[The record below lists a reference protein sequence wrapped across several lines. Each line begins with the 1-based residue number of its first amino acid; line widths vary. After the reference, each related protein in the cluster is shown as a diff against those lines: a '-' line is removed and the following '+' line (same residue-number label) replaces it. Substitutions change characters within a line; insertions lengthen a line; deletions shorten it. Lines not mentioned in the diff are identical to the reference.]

1 MSDALLGLGAA
12 ELRRAIVSG
21 EVSAVEV
28 TKACLDRVGADALH
42 AWTFIDPAIP
52 LREAAQVDARR
63 ARGETLGALAGVPIG
78 VKDIFNT
85 ANMPTQMGSPLWKGF
100 TPGNDA
106 RVVYYLRSA
115 GAIILG
121 KTATA
126 EFGVHALGDTV
137 NPHAAARTPGT
148 SSTGSAV
155 AVAAS
160 HVPVALGTQTAGS
173 IVRPASYCG
182 VYGYKPSFG
191 LLPRTGMLKT
201 TDSLDTIGFIAKA
214 AADLRVVFDVL
225 RVRGRNHPI
234 SEAALADKTRQGRPQ
249 DRPWRLG
256 LVRPHTWRLT
266 DPRAGALLDAE
277 LARWARSIRADLV
290 DLSLP
295 PAVEDAHEIHATIY
309 DKTLAYYF
317 TEEYKQHKLVS
328 PVFATMIEHGRTITV
343 GDYKNALARQAALAA
358 AVDAALCDVDALV
371 TLSVAGEA
379 PLRDAA
385 EPADSCLVWTLCG
398 LPAISV
404 PALVGPSGLPI
415 GVQLATRRFSDYRLL
430 ELVDQLDHAGMLPR
444 APHPQVRSSAN
455 PGSRA

>member
-1 MSDALLGLGAA
+1 M
-12 ELRRAIVSG
+12 
-21 EVSAVEV
+21 
-28 TKACLDRVGADALH
+28 
-42 AWTFIDPAIP
+42 
-52 LREAAQVDARR
+52 
-63 ARGETLGALAGVPIG
+63 GALAGVPIG

-85 ANMPTQMGSPLWKGF
+85 ANMPTQMGSPLWQGF

-106 RVVYYLRSA
+106 RVVHYLRSA
-115 GAIILG
+115 GAVILG

-126 EFGVHALGDTV
+126 EFAVHAIGDTV
-137 NPHAAARTPGT
+137 NPHAPARTPGT

-155 AVAAS
+155 AVAAG

-173 IVRPASYCG
+173 IVRPSSYCG

-201 TDSLDTIGFIAKA
+201 TDSLDTVGFIAKA

-234 SEAALADKTRQGRPQ
+234 SEAALSDMTRQARPH

-256 LVRPHTWRLT
+256 LARTHTWRLT
-266 DPRAGALLDAE
+266 DPQARRLLEAE
-277 LARWARSIRADLV
+277 LARWAASIRVDLV

-295 PAVEDAHEIHATIY
+295 PSVEDAHEIHATIY
-309 DKTLAYYF
+309 DKTVAYYF
-317 TEEYKQHKLVS
+317 AEEYKQHKFVS
-328 PVFATMIEHGRTITV
+328 GVLANMIEHGRTISL
-343 GDYKNALARQAALAA
+343 DEYKKALARQTGLAA

-371 TLSVAGEA
+371 TLSVAGEP

-385 EPADSCLVWTLCG
+385 EPEDSCLVWTVCG
-398 LPAISV
+398 LPAISI

-415 GVQLATRRFSDYRLL
+415 GVQLATRRFNDYRLL
-430 ELVDQLDHAGMLPR
+430 ELVDQLDRAGLLPR
-444 APHPQVRSSAN
+444 APHPHIRIPA
-455 PGSRA
+455 